1 MNSNAT
7 QQQSLP
13 AISKPSPIRLALRL
27 LWVGFAIGPLKLVL
41 NWAYLVSRSG
51 VAFNIFVI
59 GFTSATYCFFVW
71 KISERKN
78 WARIAFLVLFVLGVV
93 PYLFVLRSEF
103 PRSPLL
109 GTMSILQAGIQGWG
123 LFLLFTRPG
132 NAWFRKGKN

>member
-1 MNSNAT
+1 MSDEC
-7 QQQSLP
+7 SGV
-13 AISKPSPIRLALRL
+13 IRA
-27 LWVGFAIGPLKLVL
+27 
-41 NWAYLVSRSG
+41 G

-59 GFTSATYCFFVW
+59 GFTSATYCLLLW
-71 KISERKN
+71 KISEGKN
-78 WARIAFLVLFVLGVV
+78 WARIVFLVLFVLGVV

-123 LFLLFTRPG
+123 LFLLFTGPG